1 MSLITTMRRS
11 AIALVLTA
19 ATLSAQN
26 AGPATPAATDSTK
39 PAPAKAAPSL
49 FRSIEVQRLRPADQR
64 GLNRFESPK
73 DDGIVFNGFALHI
86 GGAFLQSF
94 QGLRHENTAAP
105 KLVTGVD
112 ANKLMVIGNGFNN
125 SVANLFIDAQ
135 LADGIRVS
143 MTSYLSAR
151 HHNETWVKDGYLIV
165 DKSPIDIKPLKDI
178 MEYLTLKFGQFEVN
192 YGDQHFRR
200 TDNGQGMY
208 NPFVGNLIMD
218 AMTTEVG
225 GELTIKRDGLFAMA
239 GVTNAESK
247 GLVTTPPRRTAAYLG
262 KVGVDKQV
270 NRDLRVRLTSSVY
283 TTSRANNNVLY
294 SGDRAGSRYY
304 YVMEN
309 TAATDAAQAWS
320 GQMNPGFGHNVKA
333 FVVNPFVKLLGLEL
347 FGTIESSQG
356 HGWTETN
363 DRTWRQQAVDALYR
377 FGDEKLYVG
386 GRYNVAAGTLAGVT
400 TGDVTITRSQLG
412 GGWYVTP
419 SILMK
424 FELVDQKYNKF
435 PTSDIRNGGRFR
447 GFLIEGAVGF

>member
-1 MSLITTMRRS
+1 MPRTLRILSAMAAFA
-11 AIALVLTA
+11 AIAG
-19 ATLSAQN
+19 AQQPTS
-26 AGPATPAATDSTK
+26 GPATQPDSVKAA
-39 PAPAKAAPSL
+39 PAAPSL

-64 GLNRFESPK
+64 GLNKFESPK
-73 DDGIVFNGFALHI
+73 DDGVAFNGFQLHI

-94 QGLRHENTAAP
+94 QGLSHENKAAA
-105 KLVTGVD
+105 KVVNGVD

-151 HHNETWVKDGYLIV
+151 HHNETWVKDGYLII
-165 DKSPIDIKPLKDI
+165 DKSPLDIKPLKDI
-178 MEYLTLKFGQFEVN
+178 MEYVTMKFGQFEVN

-200 TDNGQGMY
+200 TDNGQAMY
-208 NPFVGNLIMD
+208 NPFIGNLIMD

-225 GELTIKRDGLFAMA
+225 GEVSFKRNGFLAMA

-262 KVGVDKQV
+262 KLAYDKQFTT
-270 NRDLRVRLTSSVY
+270 DLRARLSGSMY
-283 TTSRANNNVLY
+283 TTSKANNNVLY

-320 GQMNPGFGHNVKA
+320 GQLNPGFGHNVKA
-333 FVVNPFVKLLGLEL
+333 FVVNPFVKYQGLEL
-347 FGTIESSQG
+347 FGTVETSQG
-356 HGWTETN
+356 HGWAETV
-363 DRTWRQQAVDALYR
+363 DRTFRQQAIDALYR
-377 FGDEKLYVG
+377 FADDKFYLG
-386 GRYNVAAGTLAGVT
+386 GRYNTAAGTLAGVT
-400 TGDVTITRSQLG
+400 TGDVEIVRGQIG

-435 PTSDIRNGGRFR
+435 PANDIRSGGRFK